1 MLQLTLKVQI
11 LHYELHF
18 GLHFSEIFDTDIDV
32 ATKTYIVDIQFV
44 YLTKNRPNM
53 R

>member
-18 GLHFSEIFDTDIDV
+18 GLHFSEILIPTLMSLPKHIILIF
-32 ATKTYIVDIQFV
+32 KTFA
-44 YLTKNRPNM
+44 
-53 R
+53 